1 VLQPD
6 ECLGFDYRTERA
18 KELRSA
24 GNELMKQKKYQEA
37 SQVYKN
43 GYELVELDTGS
54 EVDQSKILLLS
65 NLSQAYL
72 NCKVTFRLTKDY

>member
-1 VLQPD
+1 
-6 ECLGFDYRTERA
+6 
-18 KELRSA
+18 
-24 GNELMKQKKYQEA
+24 MKQKKYQEA

-72 NCKVTFRLTKDY
+72 NCKVTFQLTKDY

>member
-1 VLQPD
+1 
-6 ECLGFDYRTERA
+6 
-18 KELRSA
+18 
-24 GNELMKQKKYQEA
+24 MKQKKYQEA